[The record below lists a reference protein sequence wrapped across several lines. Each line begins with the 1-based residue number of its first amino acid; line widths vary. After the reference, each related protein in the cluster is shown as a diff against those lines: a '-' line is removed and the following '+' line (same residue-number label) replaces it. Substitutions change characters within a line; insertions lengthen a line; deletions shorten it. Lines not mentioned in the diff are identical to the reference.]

1 MQGKILDYNNEMKSG
16 FLRDDN
22 GHKYHFFIGDCT
34 NPEKLQAGS
43 YINFEHDGERAT
55 TITILDP
62 KDDIAAVNAK
72 FIKTEAAK
80 KSKRIISTIMI
91 IGLVLGVGG
100 FIVTI
105 ILSEIETRQSEKLQ
119 LKYESQIS
127 NIQKDLNA
135 ANCSDAALEYAL
147 ASDTRKEIYKK
158 GAYYSFET
166 HAQHGHGIDI
176 AECFVKEKDFTN
188 AVKILDIEEVN
199 DPDYLRRAA
208 IIYKKAGDKNK
219 AEESFKKAKSLEP

>member
-43 YINFEHDGERAT
+43 YIDFEHDGERAT
-55 TITILDP
+55 TITVLDP
-62 KDDIAAVNAK
+62 MDDTTAVNAK
-72 FIKTEAAK
+72 LIKNAALK
-80 KSKRIISTIMI
+80 RSKRIISAIMI
-91 IGLVLGVGG
+91 IGLVLGIGG
-100 FIVTI
+100 FIVTV
-105 ILSEIETRQSEKLQ
+105 ILSEMESRQSEKLQ

-127 NIQKDLNA
+127 NIEKELNA
-135 ANCSDAALEYAL
+135 ANCSDAALEYTL

-166 HAQHGHGIDI
+166 HAQHGHSIEI
-176 AECFVKEKDFTN
+176 AECFVKENDFTD
-188 AVKILDIEEVN
+188 AMKILDIEEVN
-199 DPDYLRRAA
+199 DPNYLRRAA
-208 IIYKKAGDKNK
+208 IIYNKAGDKNK
-219 AEESFKKAKSLEP
+219 AEESLKKAKSLEP